1 MSKLLKSC
9 FIAIVLL
16 MVCCT
21 LLAVAWEHSNDECK
35 RLEKNQTGLLEQIGY
50 YKTKAGKSAASAQE
64 LTLTKQEVEAHCIE
78 LTKMVDELGIK
89 LKRVQHAST
98 TALDSKVVIHTIV
111 KDSIVYVNNT
121 TDTIKSFTWSDDWTD
136 IAGTLNDEEA
146 KIAIHSVDTLRQI
159 VHRVPKRF
167 LWFKFGTKAIR
178 QEIVSSN
185 PHNKITKVSHPQ

>member
-1 MSKLLKSC
+1 
-9 FIAIVLL
+9 

-50 YKTKAGKSAASAQE
+50 YKTKAGKSAASVQE

-185 PHNKITKVSHPQ
+185 PHNKIIYSDYISVTK